1 MSQFK
6 IRKYTSD
13 DYLPWNTFID
23 QAKNATF
30 LFHRDFM
37 DYHQDRFEDYSLII
51 EDEKGWVAVLPA
63 NKVEN
68 AIYSHLGLTY
78 GGLVLKESIK
88 LEKVIF
94 LFKALL
100 EELYVKGF
108 KKLTIKELPIIYVNA
123 FSDEWKYS
131 LFLLDAKLIRRDTL
145 SVIDLSKEVRLSTI
159 RKRGVKRGIINQ
171 LVVREEE
178 DFSAFWNSILIPN
191 LKEKHGAT
199 PVHSLEEIALLKS
212 RFPSQIRQF
221 NVYKNE
227 ELVGGTT
234 IFESKKVAHSQY
246 ISANAFKN
254 EYGTLDFLHHQLIT
268 EVFKE
273 KAYFDFGISNENNG
287 KNLNG
292 GLSYWKESFGA
303 QTVTQDF
310 YEIEVDNYTK
320 LEGVVLT

>member
-13 DYLPWNTFID
+13 DYLTWNTFID

-37 DYHQDRFEDYSLII
+37 DYHQDRFKDHSLII
-51 EDEKGWVAVLPA
+51 EDEKGWVAILPA

-68 AIYSHLGLTY
+68 SLYSHQGLTY
-78 GGLVLKESIK
+78 GGLVLKEKVK
-88 LEKVIF
+88 LEKVIL
-94 LFKALL
+94 LFKTLL
-100 EELYVKGF
+100 QELHVGGF
-108 KKLTIKELPIIYVNA
+108 KKLTIKELPIIYVKA
-123 FSDEWKYS
+123 FSDEWKYCF
-131 LFLLDAKLIRRDTL
+131 FLMDAKLIRRDTL
-145 SVIDLSKEVRLSTI
+145 SVIDLSKELKLTKD
-159 RKRGVKRGIINQ
+159 RKEGIKRGIKNQ
-171 LVVREEE
+171 LVVREED
-178 DFSAFWNSILIPN
+178 DFSTFWNSILIPN
-191 LKEKHGAT
+191 LKEKHGVT
-199 PVHSLEEIALLKS
+199 PVHSLTEIQLLKS

-221 NVYKNE
+221 NVYKDE
-227 ELVGGTT
+227 VLIGGTT

-254 EYGTLDFLHHQLIT
+254 EYGTLDFLHHQLLT
-268 EVFKE
+268 EVFND
-273 KAYFDFGISNENNG
+273 KAYFDFGISNENSS

-310 YEIEVDNYTK
+310 YEIEVANYTK
-320 LEGVVLT
+320 LEGIVL